1 VKEVLEFEIRSGGT
15 VKIELEKCQSCES
28 KACVTMCDDSG
39 MGQILELKDGVPALK
54 YTLEEIKRG
63 ACTEDLG
70 CELECELHGN
80 RALVITLP
88 LPQLDEYLESL
99 SEKPTYMREG

>member
-1 VKEVLEFEIRSGGT
+1 MRVLEFDVRSGGT
-15 VKIELEKCQSCES
+15 IRIDLEKCESCET
-28 KACVTMCDDSG
+28 KACVKKCNTPG

-54 YTLEEIKRG
+54 YSLEEVKRG

-88 LPQLDEYLESL
+88 LPELDEYLRSL
-99 SEKPTYMREG
+99 SERPIYLRDA

>member
-1 VKEVLEFEIRSGGT
+1 MKALEFEVRSGGT
-15 VKIELEKCQSCES
+15 VRIDLEKCESCET
-28 KACVTMCDDSG
+28 KACVKICNAPW

-54 YTLEEIKRG
+54 HSLEEVKRG

-80 RALVITLP
+80 KAIVITLP
-88 LPQLDEYLESL
+88 VPGLDEYLENL
-99 SEKPTYMREG
+99 SEKPTYLRGE

>member
-1 VKEVLEFEIRSGGT
+1 MRVLEFDVRSGGT
-15 VKIELEKCQSCES
+15 IRIDLEKCESCET
-28 KACVTMCDDSG
+28 KACVKMCNTPG

-54 YTLEEIKRG
+54 YSLEEVKRG

-80 RALVITLP
+80 RALVITLS
-88 LPQLDEYLESL
+88 LPELDEYLRSL
-99 SEKPTYMREG
+99 SERPICLRDA